1 MIPYSTQDIT
11 EDDVKAVVETLK
23 SDLITQGPKNIEFE
37 NLMKER
43 CNVKFAFSTNSA
55 SSALHLA
62 CLSLDLSKDDLV
74 WTTPISFA
82 ATTNCAIHCGAKI
95 DFVDIDLV
103 TYNISV
109 SSLEEK
115 LIEAEKNG
123 CLPKIVIIVHL
134 AGQPGDLK
142 EIYDLS
148 IKYNF
153 KIIEDASHAVGAKY
167 KNSIIGDCKYSDI
180 TVFSFHPVK
189 IMTTAEG
196 GMILTKNEE
205 LAKKV
210 ELMRTNG
217 ITKNHN
223 QFINQSD
230 GPWYY
235 EQQLVGFNFR
245 LNDVQAALGCSQ
257 LKRVDKNIETRYEI
271 ASRYKEEFNTY
282 PIITPKILE
291 DRKSSYHLYIIRI
304 LEKDLKENRSSSF
317 KHLVDQGIGVNLH
330 YIPIYKH
337 PFYKRLGFDNY
348 ELPNAEE
355 YYSSAYSIPMFP
367 SLNLEQQN
375 KVIDE
380 IKRCLQ

>member
-1 MIPYSTQDIT
+1 
-11 EDDVKAVVETLK
+11 
-23 SDLITQGPKNIEFE
+23 
-37 NLMKER
+37 
-43 CNVKFAFSTNSA
+43 
-55 SSALHLA
+55 
-62 CLSLDLSKDDLV
+62 
-74 WTTPISFA
+74 
-82 ATTNCAIHCGAKI
+82 
-95 DFVDIDLV
+95 
-103 TYNISV
+103 
-109 SSLEEK
+109 
-115 LIEAEKNG
+115 
-123 CLPKIVIIVHL
+123 
-134 AGQPGDLK
+134 
-142 EIYDLS
+142 
-148 IKYNF
+148 
-153 KIIEDASHAVGAKY
+153 
-167 KNSIIGDCKYSDI
+167 
-180 TVFSFHPVK
+180 
-189 IMTTAEG
+189 MTTAEG

-317 KHLVDQGIGVNLH
+317 KHLVDKGIGVNLH